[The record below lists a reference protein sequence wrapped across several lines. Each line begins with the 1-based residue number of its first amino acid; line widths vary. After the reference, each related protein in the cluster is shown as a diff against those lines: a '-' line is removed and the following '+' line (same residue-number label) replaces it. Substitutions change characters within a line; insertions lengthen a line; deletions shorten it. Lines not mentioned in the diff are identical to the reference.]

1 MSTNLLVTFTLSNLL
16 QYVQYGLIIIQAFNI
31 PMARISYSVY
41 WRDFVSEIVILRH
54 IIKYVAVQPCKG
66 KEYRYSIIFTAN
78 WFIQPTQKCTKFQF
92 NKDDILNNT
101 QIPLQFQ
108 RLSWLHS
115 YSGSVHFNHT
125 FASSSTNNNLT
136 TALVSFTWTW
146 TQHSYI
152 MQLMDPD
159 ELNYNATLWFAVPLN
174 SK

>member
-78 WFIQPTQKCTKFQF
+78 
-92 NKDDILNNT
+92 
-101 QIPLQFQ
+101 
-108 RLSWLHS
+108 
-115 YSGSVHFNHT
+115 
-125 FASSSTNNNLT
+125 
-136 TALVSFTWTW
+136 
-146 TQHSYI
+146 
-152 MQLMDPD
+152 
-159 ELNYNATLWFAVPLN
+159 
-174 SK
+174 